1 MFFGFLLESDEDSI
15 LVFRGTQRTAEWIGN
30 IYAVQQDYVHPQTG
44 GKLGRI
50 HTGFRGI
57 ADSII
62 NPPVLEAVRQIN
74 PDKPCYVSGHSLG
87 AALATLLA
95 LDIALAAPQLQPN
108 LRVYVYATPRVG
120 DPDFARS
127 YAKILPNS
135 FRVTNLAD
143 PIPTL
148 PPTKLRSEFVHVGE
162 DWSFLIQAGDILPN
176 HIVDTYRRAVD
187 AEVET
192 NQARNFPLSGTT

>member
-1 MFFGFLLESDEDSI
+1 M
-15 LVFRGTQRTAEWIGN
+15 
-30 IYAVQQDYVHPQTG
+30 
-44 GKLGRI
+44 
-50 HTGFRGI
+50 
-57 ADSII
+57 
-62 NPPVLEAVRQIN
+62 LEAVRQIN

-108 LRVYVYATPRVG
+108 LRVYVYTTPRVG